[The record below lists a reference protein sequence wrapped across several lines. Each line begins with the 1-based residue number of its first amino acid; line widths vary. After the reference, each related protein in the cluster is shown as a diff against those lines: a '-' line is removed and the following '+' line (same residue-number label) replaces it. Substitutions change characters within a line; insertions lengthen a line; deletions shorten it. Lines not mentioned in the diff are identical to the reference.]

1 MNQIYLS
8 ILQSLK
14 DKVSLAILIISASA
28 LFILFI
34 ALPVFTIPGNTLQF
48 QLKTFRTQDYALM
61 LFFSALAGLNFA
73 LYWFAL
79 KQKRDQNIP
88 QSVVGGTT
96 SGIAGI
102 FGAIVGTATCASCL
116 AALFGLVGL
125 GTGSVFFVLKN
136 QSYFLVGAI
145 ALMLISIYFA
155 ARKVSKVCHS
165 C

>member
-8 ILQSLK
+8 ISRTLK
-14 DKVSLAILIISASA
+14 DKVSLAILIISASS
-28 LFILFI
+28 LLILFI
-34 ALPVFTIPGNTLQF
+34 AIPVFTIPGNTLQF
-48 QLKTFRTQDYALM
+48 QLKTFRTQDYTLM
-61 LFFSALAGLNFA
+61 LFLSVLAGLNFA

-79 KQKRDQNIP
+79 KQRKSRGVT
-88 QSVVGGTT
+88 QSVAGGTA

-102 FGAIVGTATCASCL
+102 FGAMVGTATCASCL

-136 QSYFLVGAI
+136 QSYFLLGAI
-145 ALMLISIYFA
+145 VLMLISIYFA
-155 ARKVSKVCHS
+155 ARKVNKVCDS